1 MAIRR
6 PCVHEID
13 SFRRAPVIVT
23 GGAGYVGSV
32 LVHRLLEQ
40 GQPVRVLDNFLFGDA
55 SLADLSGHPG
65 LSVVRG
71 DVRERAVLDGAFAG
85 ARAVV
90 HLAGLVGDPLCA
102 LDPELTRS
110 INEHSSVPVAE
121 ASRAAGVPHL
131 VFASTCSVYG
141 AAGDDWLDESSR
153 TSPVSL
159 YAETNLVSEE
169 ILAGH
174 LSGSGTALTVLRFAT
189 IYGVSPRMRFDLVV
203 NLLTARARSAGRLEV
218 HGGDQWRPQ
227 VHVADVAAAV
237 ALVLERPA
245 EAAGTFNVGSDA
257 QNYRIRDLAQAIA
270 AAFPGT
276 DLTVQDIRDPRSYRV
291 SFDRL
296 RALGFQPAHDL
307 TSGVREIADYLARE
321 GVDANEAR
329 FHNVRAL
336 NGHAA

>member
-1 MAIRR
+1 M
-6 PCVHEID
+6 HEID

-55 SLADLSGHPG
+55 SLSDLSGHPG

-71 DVRERAVLDGAFAG
+71 DVRERAVLDSAFSG

-102 LDPELTRS
+102 RDPELTRS

-159 YAETNLVSEE
+159 YAQTNLVSEE

-203 NLLTARARSAGRLEV
+203 NLLTARARAAGRLEV

-237 ALVLERPA
+237 LLMLERPA
-245 EAAGTFNVGSDA
+245 DAAGTFNVGSDA

-296 RALGFQPAHDL
+296 RALGFEPAHDL
-307 TSGVREIADYLARE
+307 TSGVREIAAYLARE
-321 GVDANEAR
+321 GVDADEAR

>member
-1 MAIRR
+1 M
-6 PCVHEID
+6 HEID
-13 SFRRAPVIVT
+13 SFRRAPVVVT

-55 SLADLSGHPG
+55 PLADLAGHPG
-65 LSVVRG
+65 LATVRG
-71 DVRERAVLDGAFAG
+71 DVREREALDRAFAG
-85 ARAVV
+85 AAAVV

-102 LDPELTRS
+102 KDPELTRS

-121 ASRAAGVPHL
+121 SARAAGVPHL

-141 AAGDDWLDESSR
+141 AAGDDWLDETSR

-159 YAETNLVSEE
+159 YAQTNLISEE
-169 ILAGH
+169 ILASR
-174 LSGSGTALTVLRFAT
+174 LEGSGTALSVLRFAT

-203 NLLTARARSAGRLEV
+203 NLLTARARGEGRLEV

-237 ALVLERPA
+237 VLVLERGPA
-245 EAAGTFNVGSDA
+245 VAGTLNVGSDA
-257 QNYRIRDLAQAIA
+257 QNYRIRDLAEAIA

-276 DLTVQDIRDPRSYRV
+276 ALTVQDIRDPRSYRV
-291 SFDRL
+291 SFERL
-296 RALGFQPAHDL
+296 RRLGFAPAHDL
-307 TSGVREIADYLARE
+307 ASGVREIADYLARA
-321 GVDANEAR
+321 GVNADEAR

-336 NGHAA
+336 NGHAPA